1 MFAFV
6 NLLICSTCSLFQAVS
21 MSIHQR
27 PYGTAMSPSSPSN
40 NSTSPFPTTD
50 ISKPVKMKRS
60 FDVAFLMKPDDLS
73 KKRQKFELKQHL
85 QYLTSGGVMSRY
97 SPPADASAELNGERL
112 NGFRHSSDKEEEDVA
127 VSREIPIDD
136 QYSDYSPN
144 ECSSFTRSAFTK
156 FDGSPSLIDIPPVLR
171 PPSSV
176 STLSGGVSPDSCQD
190 SLSPPL
196 YLKNKSRSPISF
208 MHLAKPIQF
217 YNRLHP
223 NTALPFFANSLANPY
238 AAPYIMNDKD
248 KLPEENLVS
257 DAHNNYPS
265 KSPVEESDK
274 AKLKQ
279 SPEYMMYPG
288 NGINPYVPCPFPP
301 AAAVP
306 LLTTAGGVGASLLP
320 SSLAALTLPAQ
331 NVCAKCNVSFR
342 MTSDLVYHMRS
353 HHKADSIIQ
362 QNNKRRKDQD
372 KLKCPVCNES
382 FRERHHLTRH
392 MTAHQ
397 DKDGD
402 NTVDAEVAE
411 TTKRKHTL
419 PNGNAK

>member
-1 MFAFV
+1 M
-6 NLLICSTCSLFQAVS
+6 N
-21 MSIHQR
+21 IHQR
-27 PYGTAMSPSSPSN
+27 PYGTMSPSSPTN
-40 NSTSPFPTTD
+40 NNLTSTSPFPKTD
-50 ISKPVKMKRS
+50 ITSKPVKMKRS

-73 KKRQKFELKQHL
+73 KKRQKFELKQHF
-85 QYLTSGGVMSRY
+85 QYLTPGNVLSRY
-97 SPPADASAELNGERL
+97 SPTIETNVEHNSETMNDFSRHNLN
-112 NGFRHSSDKEEEDVA
+112 DKDEEDTTV
-127 VSREIPIDD
+127 VSRDTLPIDD

-144 ECSSFTRSAFTK
+144 ECSNFTRSAFTK
-156 FDGSPSLIDIPPVLR
+156 IDGSPSILDIPPVLR

-176 STLSGGVSPDSCQD
+176 STLSGGVSPDSCQE

-223 NTALPFFANSLANPY
+223 NTALPYFANSLANPY
-238 AAPYIMNDKD
+238 TVPYIINEKD
-248 KLPEENLVS
+248 KLPEENLAS
-257 DAHNNYPS
+257 DAPNYSS
-265 KSPVEESDK
+265 KSPDEDSDK
-274 AKLKQ
+274 AKLKPG
-279 SPEYMMYPG
+279 PEYMMYPG
-288 NGINPYVPCPFPP
+288 NGIPPYVPCPFPP

-306 LLTTAGGVGASLLP
+306 LLTTAGSVGASLLP

-353 HHKADSIIQ
+353 HHKADSIVQ

-397 DKDGD
+397 DKAGD
-402 NTVDAEVAE
+402 NTVEEDVAE
-411 TTKRKHTL
+411 TTKRKHTV
-419 PNGNAK
+419 PHGNAK

>member
-1 MFAFV
+1 M
-6 NLLICSTCSLFQAVS
+6 N
-21 MSIHQR
+21 IHQC
-27 PYGTAMSPSSPSN
+27 PYGTNMSPSSPSNN

-50 ISKPVKMKRS
+50 ITSKPVKMKRS

-85 QYLTSGGVMSRY
+85 QYLTSGSVLSRY
-97 SPPADASAELNGERL
+97 SPPIESTVEHNGDSL
-112 NGFRHSSDKEEEDVA
+112 NGFNRHNLNEKDEEDSKVVNA
-127 VSREIPIDD
+127 EPVVIDE

-144 ECSSFTRSAFTK
+144 ESPSFTRSAFSK
-156 FDGSPSLIDIPPVLR
+156 FDGSPNMLDIPPVLR
-171 PPSSV
+171 SPSSV

-208 MHLAKPIQF
+208 MQLAKPIQF

-223 NTALPFFANSLANPY
+223 NTALPYFANALTNPY
-238 AAPYIMNDKD
+238 TAPYIINEKD
-248 KLPEENLVS
+248 KSPEENLVS
-257 DAHNNYPS
+257 DAQNSYSS
-265 KSPVEESDK
+265 KSPVEDSDK
-274 AKLKQ
+274 AKLK
-279 SPEYMMYPG
+279 SAPEYMMYPG
-288 NGINPYVPCPFPP
+288 NGISPYVPCPFPP
-301 AAAVP
+301 TAAVP
-306 LLTTAGGVGASLLP
+306 LLTTAGSVGASLLP

-353 HHKADSIIQ
+353 HHKADSIAQ

-402 NTVDAEVAE
+402 STVDEEVIE
-411 TTKRKHTL
+411 TTKRKHTA
-419 PNGNAK
+419 PHGNAK